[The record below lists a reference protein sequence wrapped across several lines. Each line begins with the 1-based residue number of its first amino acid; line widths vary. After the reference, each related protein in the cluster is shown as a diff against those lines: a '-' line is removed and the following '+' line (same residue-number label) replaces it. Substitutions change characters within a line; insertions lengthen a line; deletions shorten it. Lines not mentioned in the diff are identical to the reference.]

1 MFASDGRLLDE
12 RPVAKRFEAGSIRFE
27 DELGGVPAI
36 VTVGDPQPTPTAVE
50 MSDAAEA
57 ATNIE
62 AQAREAAAK
71 RRVSTRGELESYLL
85 WRLSCRAGELL
96 IADPYLL
103 SPPFEATIA
112 FLKKLDRPV
121 RGVAPG
127 IPDARKLLEEASAV
141 EIRKLGA
148 LGKELHDRLWIVGE
162 TALLVGTSPGS
173 FLPKVN
179 AQPRERQRQSATCR
193 TPTQRFGGN
202 ASRTGGPRRRRRRSV
217 SGLSAAE

>member
-1 MFASDGRLLDE
+1 LFASDGRLLDE
-12 RPVAKRFEAGSIRFE
+12 RPVAKRFEAGTIRFE
-27 DELGGVPAI
+27 DGLGGAPVI
-36 VTVGDPQPTPTAVE
+36 VTVGDPQPAPTAAE

-62 AQAREAAAK
+62 TQAREAAAK

-112 FLKKLDRPV
+112 FLNRLDRPV

-127 IPDARKLLEEASAV
+127 IPEDARKLVDEVRAV

-173 FLPKVN
+173 FLPKIN
-179 AQPRERQRQSATCR
+179 AQPGRATTISDLPHADAALWR
-193 TPTQRFGGN
+193 GRFEDWWSKATP
-202 ASRTGGPRRRRRRSV
+202 
-217 SGLSAAE
+217 